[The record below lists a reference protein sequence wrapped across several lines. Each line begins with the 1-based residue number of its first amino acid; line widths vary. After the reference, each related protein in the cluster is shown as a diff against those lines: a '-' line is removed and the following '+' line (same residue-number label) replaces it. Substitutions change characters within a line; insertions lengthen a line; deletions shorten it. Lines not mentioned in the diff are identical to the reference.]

1 MFKKSEQEIA
11 EQIESDYSRL
21 YKTYEI
27 YNDVYNINLYICNII
42 ICLYSKIDLSMHG
55 QRYSRARTLLHL
67 IKCRQY
73 IL

>member
-27 YNDVYNINLYICNII
+27 YNDVYNINLYI
-42 ICLYSKIDLSMHG
+42 YV
-55 QRYSRARTLLHL
+55 
-67 IKCRQY
+67 